1 LTITVNHEVE
11 KLSEVLK
18 LLEVKTIMINRVC
31 GKLYE
36 RGLVKTDKEAYKV
49 IAIMSILEELNK
61 LSNGRLKEI
70 MNLMFEYECD

>member
-49 IAIMSILEELNK
+49 I
-61 LSNGRLKEI
+61 
-70 MNLMFEYECD
+70 